1 MKEASTMIEPLPM
14 KVGLDLRSD
23 CRFSRNIRGCMQKSP
38 IISGRTVT
46 ETSELHNLN
55 ILFK

>member
-1 MKEASTMIEPLPM
+1 MIEPLPM